1 MDPTTEIQDDEDL
14 QAGFDS
20 ASDDDMAPSSEEGAA
35 VAGEPGGQSA
45 PQAAASGSDQPN
57 ASDAAN
63 PTAQVSDADP
73 YAGLPPQVRELLAVA
88 ARVPELEHKLD
99 VVNDH
104 NRRLEGAVRSFQSRL
119 DKQAAAA
126 AKTPQAVERITR
138 AQDALRD
145 DMPDLTDALEELKG
159 LLPEPLE
166 SDDVAAPAAAPQA
179 KAPAAQ
185 PQGQPAPAGVD
196 PVAQAHMDALDA
208 VAPTWFEDLNSADAQ
223 LWLTTRPELAQTL
236 RVARDAKS
244 VLSVHGEFK
253 KFRAAQSTAQTQAV
267 TRQARMAAAATPQ
280 GVSRN
285 PSPAQMT
292 SEEDAMKAGFF
303 DS

>member
-1 MDPTTEIQDDEDL
+1 MDQTTDIRDDDEGL
-14 QAGFDS
+14 QEGFDS
-20 ASDDDMAPSSEEGAA
+20 VSDDAVGASDEG
-35 VAGEPGGQSA
+35 VSGAGETAGSEAQPAQGA
-45 PQAAASGSDQPN
+45 PAAPKPSEAASQTEQDQH
-57 ASDAAN
+57 
-63 PTAQVSDADP
+63 VDP

-88 ARVPELEHKLD
+88 ARVPDMERVLTE
-99 VVNDH
+99 VREH
-104 NRRLEGAVRSFQSRL
+104 NRHLEGQVRAFQSRL

-138 AQDALRD
+138 AQDALRE

>member
-166 SDDVAAPAAAPQA
+166 PDDAAPPAAPAR
-179 KAPAAQ
+179 AAQ
-185 PQGQPAPAGVD
+185 PQAPAQPQID
-196 PVAQAHMDALDA
+196 PVAQAHMDTLDA
-208 VAPTWFEDLNSADAQ
+208 VAPGWDTTLSSADAQ
-223 LWLTTRPELAQTL
+223 LWLTTRPDMAKVLK
-236 RVARDAKS
+236 VARDAKS
-244 VLSVHGEFK
+244 ILTVHSEFTR
-253 KFRAAQSTAQTQAV
+253 FRAAQSNAQTQAA

-280 GVSRN
+280 GVARKA
-285 PSPAQMT
+285 PQARAG
-292 SEEDAMKAGFF
+292 SEDEDMIAGFN
-303 DS
+303 S